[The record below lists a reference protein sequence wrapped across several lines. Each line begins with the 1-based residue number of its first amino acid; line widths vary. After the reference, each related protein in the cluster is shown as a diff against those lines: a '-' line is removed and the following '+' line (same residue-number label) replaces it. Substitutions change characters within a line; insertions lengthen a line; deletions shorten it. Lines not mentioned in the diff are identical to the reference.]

1 MSGLTLPDI
10 GEGDSD
16 LQAIL
21 FQEYLEVLVAGIN
34 GLDCVLSGLVVTG
47 GADMTP
53 AVAKG
58 SVLSNGVMFAVAAA
72 DVTIGTADA
81 TNPRLDLIV
90 VTSAGALAVRA
101 GTPAANPKPAT
112 RSANDVVIAA

>member
-1 MSGLTLPDI
+1 MFTIPDK
-10 GEGDSD
+10 GEGDND
-16 LQAIL
+16 LQSIL
-21 FQEYLEVLVAGIN
+21 FQEYLEVLVAGIDGMN
-34 GLDCVLSGLVVTG
+34 CVLSGLVVTG

-81 TNPRLDLIV
+81 THPRLDFIV
-90 VTSAGALAVRA
+90 VTSARPLPP
-101 GTPAANPKPAT
+101 PA
-112 RSANDVVIAA
+112 R